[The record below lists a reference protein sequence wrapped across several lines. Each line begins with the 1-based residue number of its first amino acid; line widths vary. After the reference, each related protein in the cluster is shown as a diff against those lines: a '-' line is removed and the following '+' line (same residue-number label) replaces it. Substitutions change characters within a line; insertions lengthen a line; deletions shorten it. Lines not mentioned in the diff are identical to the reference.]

1 MGTRSMHLFPQ
12 AAGYVGQY
20 LQLGYV
26 GQYLQFDGYPSN
38 QMYRIISEMKLL
50 SNIADKKTPR
60 KFKIDYLEAYYSFRS
75 YDSYH
80 SIRGGTYCG
89 SLYTF
94 NEYNPDT
101 GKYKGFDDREIETQI
116 SLKETVANMFV
127 EYLYEWIIDIEQP
140 ELRITHIST
149 GNVIKFTIKDLANS
163 TNTSITVSG
172 KSVMEQIEEF
182 SEKTENDLEALEDE
196 HFYGS

>member
-12 AAGYVGQY
+12 AAG
-20 LQLGYV
+20 GYV

-38 QMYRIISEMKLL
+38 QMYRIIAEMKLL
-50 SNIADKKTPR
+50 SNIGDKKSPR
-60 KFKIDYLEAYYSFRS
+60 KFKLDYLEAYYSFRS

-80 SIRGGTYCG
+80 SIRGGTYCC
-89 SLYTF
+89 SLYPF

-101 GKYKGFDDREIETQI
+101 GNYKGFDEQEIETQL
-116 SLKETVANMFV
+116 SLKEAVANMFV
-127 EYLYEWIIDIEQP
+127 EYLYEWIIDIEEP
-140 ELRITHIST
+140 ELRITHITT
-149 GNVIKFTIKDLANS
+149 GNAIKFKIKDLANS

-182 SEKTENDLEALEDE
+182 SENTENDLEALEKE

>member
-20 LQLGYV
+20 LQ
-26 GQYLQFDGYPSN
+26 FDGYPSN
-38 QMYRIISEMKLL
+38 QMYRIMSEMKLL
-50 SNIADKKTPR
+50 SNIGDKKIPR
-60 KFKIDYLEAYYSFRS
+60 KFKVDYLEAYYSFRS

-89 SLYTF
+89 SLYSF

-101 GKYKGFDDREIETQI
+101 GNYKGFDDIQQAETQL
-116 SLKETVANMFV
+116 SLKETVENMFV
-127 EYLYEWIIDIEQP
+127 EYLYEWIIDIEEP

>member
-12 AAGYVGQY
+12 AAG
-20 LQLGYV
+20 GYV

-38 QMYRIISEMKLL
+38 QMYRIIAEMKLL
-50 SNIADKKTPR
+50 SNIGDRKSPR
-60 KFKIDYLEAYYSFRS
+60 KFKLDYLESYYSFRS

-101 GKYKGFDDREIETQI
+101 GNYKGFDDEEIEKHI

-127 EYLYEWIIDIEQP
+127 EYLYEWIIDIEEP
-140 ELRITHIST
+140 ELRITHITT
-149 GNVIKFTIKDLANS
+149 GNAIKFKIKDLANEK
-163 TNTSITVSG
+163 NRE
-172 KSVMEQIEEF
+172 SVIQSIEEF
-182 SEKTENDLEALEDE
+182 SEKTEIDLEALEEE
-196 HFYGS
+196 HFFGS

>member
-12 AAGYVGQY
+12 AAG
-20 LQLGYV
+20 GYV

-60 KFKIDYLEAYYSFRS
+60 KFKIDYLESYYSFRS

-149 GNVIKFTIKDLANS
+149 GNVIKFTIKDLANEK
-163 TNTSITVSG
+163 NRE
-172 KSVMEQIEEF
+172 SVTQSIEEF
-182 SEKTENDLEALEDE
+182 SEKTEIDLEALEEE
-196 HFYGS
+196 HFFGS